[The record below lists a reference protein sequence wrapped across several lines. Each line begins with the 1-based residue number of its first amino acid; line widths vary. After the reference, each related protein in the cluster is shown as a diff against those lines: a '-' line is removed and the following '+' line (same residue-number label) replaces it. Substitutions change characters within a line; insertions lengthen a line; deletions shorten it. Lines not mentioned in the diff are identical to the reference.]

1 MNIMKNAVKMRY
13 QNSPGMWR
21 KHTPSALDKWYD
33 KLESDCDIQFVVFF
47 VLLTYLL
54 QNWYSLTHLW
64 RVPSHMPGWWRPVL
78 FYPRLKEWE
87 KESIIKWQIEK
98 KREKENIN
106 IIYWG
111 EEKMPKV
118 ECTIIL
124 RNQPWQALT
133 RNCRDDFVA
142 ANFMLSGIFFLI
154 NSSAFTN
161 MRAVGVCLCNITVS
175 HYRLI
180 LFLDR
185 KFYTCWSLIWSH
197 FLNMMYK
204 YIFI

>member
-1 MNIMKNAVKMRY
+1 MIRQTRVR
-13 QNSPGMWR
+13 
-21 KHTPSALDKWYD
+21 LWYTI
-33 KLESDCDIQFVVFF
+33 CCFF

-185 KFYTCWSLIWSH
+185 KFYTCCSLIWSH